1 MKIKIQIVIESEN
14 GNPEVVQEVAQL
26 KREALRVEE
35 FGLTLSEA
43 KSVLQGLQQSMVEQQ
58 SAEYLAQQGCWKVSE
73 LRALGRMRLQ
83 VRYSELPPLPDDL
96 PSLPVPPCAN
106 AGSHHGSW
114 LSTVSLW

>member
-1 MKIKIQIVIESEN
+1 VNIKIQVIIESESSK
-14 GNPEVVQEVAQL
+14 PEVVQEVAQL

-73 LRALGRMRLQ
+73 LRG
-83 VRYSELPPLPDDL
+83 V
-96 PSLPVPPCAN
+96 
-106 AGSHHGSW
+106 
-114 LSTVSLW
+114 